1 VDILLYGSPHSD
13 IIRDELLICD
23 LLAQKSGQHL
33 TVIRAEEFVDVLPRR
48 VIVSQ
53 HSIAI
58 EGDGSDL
65 GHISVWLSAVRLD
78 PAKGR
83 DSFDFAWRVDRRW
96 LDGGLLCGLSMP
108 EEDLSEFAIKVKMLF
123 FGPLAEKLG
132 EREIEVAL
140 MHGSSARDLI
150 ERFHFE
156 PLLATGLRIAVD
168 GEIGAD
174 LDAPLRD
181 ASEVAFLPPMSGG

>member
-1 VDILLYGSPHSD
+1 
-13 IIRDELLICD
+13 
-23 LLAQKSGQHL
+23 
-33 TVIRAEEFVDVLPRR
+33 
-48 VIVSQ
+48 
-53 HSIAI
+53 
-58 EGDGSDL
+58 
-65 GHISVWLSAVRLD
+65 
-78 PAKGR
+78 
-83 DSFDFAWRVDRRW
+83 
-96 LDGGLLCGLSMP
+96 MP

-168 GEIGAD
+168 GEIVVRSTMHASVTFD
-174 LDAPLRD
+174 HRALDGVP
-181 ASEVAFLPPMSGG
+181 VAEFMRTLKSSLESAEWLAARALEA

>member
-1 VDILLYGSPHSD
+1 M
-13 IIRDELLICD
+13 
-23 LLAQKSGQHL
+23 
-33 TVIRAEEFVDVLPRR
+33 
-48 VIVSQ
+48 
-53 HSIAI
+53 
-58 EGDGSDL
+58 
-65 GHISVWLSAVRLD
+65 RLD

-83 DSFDFAWRVDRRW
+83 DSFDFERRVDRRW
-96 LDGGLLCGLSMP
+96 LDGGLLCGLSMR

-150 ERFHFE
+150 ERFRFE
-156 PLLATGLRIAVD
+156 PLLTTGLRIAVD

-181 ASEVAFLPPMSGG
+181 ASEVAFLPPVSGG